1 MNSDQRLRIV
11 LDLDGVICELKKP
24 NETYLDVKPNQE
36 IISKMR
42 DWSKDGHYL
51 IIYTG
56 RHMRTCNGNV
66 SEVIKKIGP
75 ITSEWLKK
83 WDVPFDE
90 IHYGKPY
97 GDVYID
103 DLAITF
109 SSEKQLGKKMEEM
122 EQIFVIPMAGK
133 GQRFKD
139 EGVIKPKFLVK
150 TKGRTLLE
158 WSLESLPLDIARK
171 VIFICLREHE
181 EKYNVK
187 NAIQKIIE
195 EKFSKLNYEIMFL
208 DKTTKGQVET
218 VLHAKQHINNDASL
232 VIYNIDTNFF
242 STRLKSKLLTI
253 KNTNIDG
260 LLGAFNS
267 NDKKLSFIELGPD
280 EFIKR
285 TKEKEPISNIASTG
299 LYTFSRG
306 KDFVEAAEYMLSN
319 NLSVNGEYY
328 VSELYNILIKKGKKF
343 VIDLADN
350 FTPLGTPDDIKKFE
364 QEG

>member
-1 MNSDQRLRIV
+1 MTSDRMRIV
-11 LDLDGVICELKKP
+11 IDLDGVICELKKP
-24 NETYLDVKPNQE
+24 NETYLEVKPNKDL
-36 IISKMR
+36 ISKMR
-42 DWSKDGHYL
+42 EWKKNGHYL

-66 SEVIKKIGP
+66 AEVTKKIGP

-83 WDVPFDE
+83 WDIPFDE

-109 SSEKQLGKKMEEM
+109 STTKQLEKKMEEIKP
-122 EQIFVIPMAGK
+122 IFVIPMAGK
-133 GQRFKD
+133 AQRFKD
-139 EGVIKPKFLVK
+139 EGILEPKFLLEV
-150 TKGRTLLE
+150 KGRTLFE
-158 WSLESLPLDIARK
+158 WSLESLPLDIAGK
-171 VIFICLREHE
+171 IIFVCLQEHE
-181 EKYNVK
+181 KKYNIRNFIK
-187 NAIQKIIE
+187 KIM
-195 EKFSKLNYEIMFL
+195 EKKFPMLNPQIIFL

-218 VLHAKQHINNDASL
+218 VLYAKQHINNNAAL
-232 VIYNIDTNFF
+232 VIYNIDTYFF

-267 NDKKLSFIELGPD
+267 NDKKLSFIELDPD
-280 EFIKR
+280 EFVKR
-285 TKEKEPISNIASTG
+285 TKEKEPISDIASTG

-306 KDFVEAAEYMLSN
+306 KDFVDAAEYMLSN
-319 NLSVNGEYY
+319 NLSVNDEYY
-328 VSELYNILIKKGKKF
+328 VSELYNILIKTGKKF
-343 VIDLADN
+343 VIDLADK

-364 QEG
+364 QKG